1 MLNLLKSKLPL
12 YDISSKIKKQY
23 FEENDKQFYIQMRNL
38 NLLVTTIYTAYVF
51 FEFKLGIDGPYLH
64 FNIFLLVITSV
75 IYLGIAYA
83 QITNK
88 IYLNYWFLVILI
100 MRIAVGLI

>member
-1 MLNLLKSKLPL
+1 
-12 YDISSKIKKQY
+12 
-23 FEENDKQFYIQMRNL
+23 
-38 NLLVTTIYTAYVF
+38 
-51 FEFKLGIDGPYLH
+51 
-64 FNIFLLVITSV
+64 V